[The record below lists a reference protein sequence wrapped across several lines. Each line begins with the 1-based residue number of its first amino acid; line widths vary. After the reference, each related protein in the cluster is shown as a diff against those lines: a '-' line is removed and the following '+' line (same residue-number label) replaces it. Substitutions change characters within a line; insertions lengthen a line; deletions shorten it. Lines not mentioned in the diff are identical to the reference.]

1 MKRAEVTMGDY
12 MFMLESHLTA
22 GQNRV
27 ASQVAAAAAEAGLN
41 VYLVGGAVRD
51 MLGGF
56 PVRDLDFVTEGNPAK
71 LVKEFLKQGASLAAK
86 DDTRKSFDLVFPGR
100 IPASLGMARAEIYG
114 KTGKKPQIRPATIY
128 EHLRSR
134 DFTINAIALSLSR
147 GSRGLL
153 IDPTNGAGDLAARE
167 LRAIS
172 PYAFY
177 DEPAR
182 MLRMAR
188 LQVRLGLTVE
198 PRTLAHFEN
207 AREANIQARI
217 PAAALRRELT
227 QIAEEPQPGEVI
239 RALEANGLLALFS
252 PALAGAKVNYA
263 GFQKLQKALQ
273 AIPYGAD
280 LNIDRLGIFLYTLA
294 EPLTPRE
301 RADLIHRSGL
311 TRADVAAWQK
321 LEPRARKLERA
332 LKSASLK
339 KPSQVYGVLSA
350 APGDEVLFLLARSS
364 ERLVQDR
371 LKNYLQKYLP
381 AAQEVTDAEVAQ
393 KGAALGTPK
402 FKKLR
407 AELIAQRLDSRP
419 KRTPA
424 PEPVAVAA
432 PAPRRF
438 N

>member
-1 MKRAEVTMGDY
+1 MSDY
-12 MFMLESHLTA
+12 MFMLESHLTP

-27 ASQVAAAAAEAGLN
+27 AAQVAVAAADEGLN

-56 PVRDLDFVTEGNPAK
+56 PVRDLDFVSEGDPAK
-71 LVKEFLKQGASLAAK
+71 LLKKLKKQGVEVIAQDNA
-86 DDTRKSFDLVFPGR
+86 RKSFDLVFPGR
-100 IPASLGMARAEIYG
+100 IPASLGMAREEKYT

-134 DFTINAIALSLSR
+134 DFTINAVALSLGR

-167 LRAIS
+167 LRSIS

-177 DEPAR
+177 DEPVR

-207 AREANIQARI
+207 AREANVQRNI
-217 PAAALRRELT
+217 PPESLRRELL
-227 QIAEEPQPGEVI
+227 QIAEEPNPGEVI
-239 RALEANGLLALFS
+239 RAIESSGLLKLFS
-252 PALAGAKVNYA
+252 PALVSGKINYA

-273 AIPYGAD
+273 AIPYGTD
-280 LNIDRLGIFLYTLA
+280 LALERLGVFLYTLT
-294 EPLTPRE
+294 EPLNPKE
-301 RADLIHRSGL
+301 RAQLIKSSGL
-311 TRADVAAWQK
+311 TRADVSVWQK
-321 LEPRARKLERA
+321 LEPRAKKLERT

-339 KPSQVYGVLSA
+339 KPSQVYKLLSVA
-350 APGDEVLFLLARSS
+350 QGDEVLFLLARSQ

-371 LKNYLQKYLP
+371 LKNYLQKYSP
-381 AAQEVTDAEVAQ
+381 AAQEVADADVMA
-393 KGAALGTPK
+393 KGAAPGTPK

-407 AELIAQRLDSRP
+407 EEMIAQRLDSRP
-419 KRTPA
+419 KRPPV

-432 PAPRRF
+432 APRRF

>member
-1 MKRAEVTMGDY
+1 MGDY

-27 ASQVAAAAAEAGLN
+27 ASEVAAAAAEAGLN

-71 LVKEFLKQGASLAAK
+71 LIKAFQKKGAAVTAK
-86 DDTRKSFDLVFPGR
+86 DDARKSFDLVFPGR
-100 IPASLGMARAEIYG
+100 IHASIGMAREETYG
-114 KTGKKPQIRPATIY
+114 KSGKKPQIRPATIY

-134 DFTINAIALSLSR
+134 DFTINAVALSLSR

-153 IDPTNGAGDLAARE
+153 IDPTNGAGDLATRE
-167 LRAIS
+167 LRSIS

-207 AREANIQARI
+207 AREAGVQKRI
-217 PAAALRRELT
+217 PPAALRRELL
-227 QIAEEPQPGEVI
+227 QIAEEPNPGDVI
-239 RALEANGLLALFS
+239 RAIESSGLLTLFS
-252 PALAGAKVNYA
+252 PVLDGAKINHP

-280 LNIDRLGIFLYTLA
+280 LVIERLGMFLHTLA
-294 EPLTPRE
+294 EPLSAKARAQLIRE
-301 RADLIHRSGL
+301 SAL
-311 TRADVAAWQK
+311 TSADVAAWLK
-321 LEPRARKLERA
+321 LEGRAKKLERA
-332 LKSASLK
+332 LKSAALK
-339 KPSQVYGVLSA
+339 KPSQVYRLLHA
-350 APGDEVLFLLARSS
+350 APGDEVLFLLARSN

-381 AAQEVTDAEVAQ
+381 AALEVTEADVMQ
-393 KGAALGTPK
+393 KGATPGTPK

-407 AELIAQRLDSRP
+407 EEMVAQRLDSRP
-419 KRTPA
+419 KRPPT
-424 PEPVAVAA
+424 PEPVAAPPP

>member
-1 MKRAEVTMGDY
+1 MGDY

-27 ASQVAAAAAEAGLN
+27 VTQVAAAAAEAGLN

-71 LVKEFLKQGASLAAK
+71 LVKGFQKQGAAVTAEDSA
-86 DDTRKSFDLVFPGR
+86 RKSFDLLFPGR
-100 IPASLGMARAEIYG
+100 IHASIGMARSESYS
-114 KTGKKPQIRPATIY
+114 KNGKKPQIQPATIY

-134 DFTINAIALSLSR
+134 DFTINAVALSLSR

-153 IDPTNGAGDLAARE
+153 IDPTNGAGDLVSRE
-167 LRAIS
+167 LRSIS

-207 AREANIQARI
+207 ARESAVQKRI
-217 PAAALRRELT
+217 PPAALRRELL
-227 QIAEEPQPGEVI
+227 QIAEEPNPGDVI
-239 RALEANGLLALFS
+239 RAIESSGLLTLFA
-252 PALAGAKVNYA
+252 PALTGPKINTA

-273 AIPYGAD
+273 AVPYGAD
-280 LNIDRLGIFLYTLA
+280 FAVDRVGIFLHTLA
-294 EPLTPRE
+294 EPLSPKD
-301 RADLIHRSGL
+301 RAQLIKTSAL
-311 TRADVAAWQK
+311 TRADVTAWQK
-321 LEPRARKLERA
+321 LEPRAKKLERA
-332 LKSASLK
+332 LKSAALK
-339 KPSQVYGVLSA
+339 KPSQVYRVAHS
-350 APGDEVLFLLARSS
+350 APGEEVLFLLARSN

-371 LKNYLQKYLP
+371 LKNYLQKYLQV
-381 AAQEVTDAEVAQ
+381 AQEVTDADVEQ
-393 KGAALGTPK
+393 KGAKPGTPK

-407 AELIAQRLDSRP
+407 EDMVAQRLDARP
-419 KRTPA
+419 KRPPT
-424 PEPVAVAA
+424 PEPVAVAAA

>member
-1 MKRAEVTMGDY
+1 MGDY

-27 ASQVAAAAAEAGLN
+27 VGQVAAAAAEAGLN

-56 PVRDLDFVTEGNPAK
+56 PVRDLDFVTEGDPAR
-71 LVKEFLKQGASLAAK
+71 LVKRFQKEGAAITAE
-86 DDTRKSFDLVFPGR
+86 DRARKSFDLVFPGR
-100 IPASLGMARAEIYG
+100 IHASVGMARAESYG
-114 KTGKKPQIRPATIY
+114 KTGRNPQIRPATIY

-134 DFTINAIALSLSR
+134 DFTINAVALSLSR

-153 IDPTNGAGDLAARE
+153 IDPTNGAGDLSARE
-167 LRAIS
+167 LRSIS

-207 AREANIQARI
+207 AREAGIERRI
-217 PAAALRRELT
+217 PPEDLRRELL
-227 QIAEEPQPGEVI
+227 QIAEEPNPGEVI
-239 RALEANGLLALFS
+239 RAMEAHGLLTLFA
-252 PALAGAKVNYA
+252 PALTGARINYA

-273 AIPYGAD
+273 AVPYGAD
-280 LNIDRLGIFLYTLA
+280 FAVDRAGIFLHTLA
-294 EPLTPRE
+294 EPLSPKE
-301 RADLIHRSGL
+301 RAQLIRSSAL

-321 LEPRARKLERA
+321 LEPRAKKLERA
-332 LKSASLK
+332 LKSAALK
-339 KPSQVYGVLSA
+339 KPSQVYRVAHS
-350 APGDEVLFLLARSS
+350 APGEEVLFLLARSN

-381 AAQEVTDAEVAQ
+381 AAQEVTDADVERRGVTP
-393 KGAALGTPK
+393 GTPK

-407 AELIAQRLDSRP
+407 EELIAQRLDARP
-419 KRTPA
+419 KRPPA
-424 PEPVAVAA
+424 PEPVAAA

>member
-1 MKRAEVTMGDY
+1 MGDY

-27 ASQVAAAAAEAGLN
+27 TAQVAAAAAEAGLN

-56 PVRDLDFVTEGNPAK
+56 PVRDLDFVTEGNAAK
-71 LVKEFLKQGASLAAK
+71 LVKAFEKQGAKVTAK
-86 DDTRKSFDLVFPGR
+86 DEARKSYDLLFPGH
-100 IPASLGMARAEIYG
+100 IHASIGMARAETYG
-114 KTGKKPQIRPATIY
+114 KTGKPQIRPATIY

-134 DFTINAIALSLSR
+134 DFTINAVALSLSR

-167 LRAIS
+167 LRSIS

-207 AREANIQARI
+207 AREANVHRRI
-217 PAAALRRELT
+217 PAAALRRELI
-227 QIAEEPQPGEVI
+227 QIAGEPNPGEVI
-239 RALEANGLLALFS
+239 RALESRQLLTLFA

-280 LNIDRLGIFLYTLA
+280 VEIERLGIFLYTLA
-294 EPLTPRE
+294 EPLTPKE
-301 RADLIHRSGL
+301 RAALIQSSGL

-321 LEPRARKLERA
+321 LEPRAKKLEKA
-332 LKSASLK
+332 LKSAALK
-339 KPSQVYGVLSA
+339 KPSQIYRLLHA
-350 APGDEVLFLLARSS
+350 APGDELLFLLARSQ

-381 AAQEVTDAEVAQ
+381 AAQEVTEADVVQ
-393 KGAALGTPK
+393 KGATPGTPK

-407 AELIAQRLDSRP
+407 EELIAQRLDSRP
-419 KRTPA
+419 KRPPA

-432 PAPRRF
+432 APAPRRF

>member
-1 MKRAEVTMGDY
+1 MGDY

-27 ASQVAAAAAEAGLN
+27 TAQVAAAAEAGLN

-56 PVRDLDFVTEGNPAK
+56 PVRDLDFVTEGNAAK
-71 LVKEFLKQGASLAAK
+71 LVKAFEKQGAKVTAK
-86 DDTRKSFDLVFPGR
+86 DEVRKSYDLLFPGH
-100 IPASLGMARAEIYG
+100 IHASIGMARAETYG
-114 KTGKKPQIRPATIY
+114 KTGKPQIRPATIY

-134 DFTINAIALSLSR
+134 DFTINAVALSLSR

-167 LRAIS
+167 LRSIS

-207 AREANIQARI
+207 AREAKIHHRI
-217 PAAALRRELT
+217 PAAALRRELV
-227 QIAEEPQPGEVI
+227 QIAEEPNPGEVI
-239 RALEANGLLALFS
+239 RALESRQLLTLFA
-252 PALAGAKVNYA
+252 PALGGAKVNYA

-280 LNIDRLGIFLYTLA
+280 VEIERLGIFLYTLA
-294 EPLTPRE
+294 EPLTPKE
-301 RADLIHRSGL
+301 RAALIKSSGL

-321 LEPRARKLERA
+321 LEPRAKKLEKA
-332 LKSASLK
+332 LKSAALK
-339 KPSQVYGVLSA
+339 KPSQIYRLLHA
-350 APGDEVLFLLARSS
+350 APGDELLFLLARSQ

-371 LKNYLQKYLP
+371 LKNYLQKYLQV
-381 AAQEVTDAEVAQ
+381 AQEVTEADVVQ
-393 KGAALGTPK
+393 KGATPGTPR
-402 FKKLR
+402 FNKLR
-407 AELIAQRLDSRP
+407 EELIAQRLDSRP
-419 KRTPA
+419 KRPPA

-432 PAPRRF
+432 TPAPRRF

>member
-1 MKRAEVTMGDY
+1 MGDY

-27 ASQVAAAAAEAGLN
+27 AAEVAAAAAEAGLN

-71 LVKEFLKQGASLAAK
+71 LVKGFQKHGAAVTAK
-86 DDTRKSFDLVFPGR
+86 DDARKSYDLVFPGR
-100 IPASLGMARAEIYG
+100 IHASIGMARAESYS
-114 KTGKKPQIRPATIY
+114 KAGKKPQIRPATIY

-134 DFTINAIALSLSR
+134 DFTINAVALSLSR

-153 IDPTNGAGDLAARE
+153 IDPTNGAGDLATRE
-167 LRAIS
+167 LRSIS

-207 AREANIQARI
+207 AREANVQRRI
-217 PAAALRRELT
+217 APAALRRELL
-227 QIAEEPQPGEVI
+227 QIAEEPNPGEVVA
-239 RALEANGLLALFS
+239 ALESNRLLAMFA
-252 PALAGAKVNYA
+252 PALAGSKVNSA

-280 LNIDRLGIFLYTLA
+280 LGLERLGMFLYTLA
-294 EPLTPRE
+294 EPLSPSE
-301 RADLIHRSGL
+301 RAQLIKSSAL
-311 TRADVAAWQK
+311 TRADLTAWQK
-321 LEPRARKLERA
+321 LEARAKKLERA
-332 LKSASLK
+332 LKSAALK
-339 KPSQVYGVLSA
+339 KPSQVYRVAHS
-350 APGDEVLFLLARSS
+350 APGDEVLFLLARSG

-371 LKNYLQKYLP
+371 LKNYLQKYLQV
-381 AAQEVTDAEVAQ
+381 AQEVTDAEVAQ
-393 KGAALGTPK
+393 KGATPGSPK

-407 AELIAQRLDSRP
+407 EEMIAQRLDSRP
-419 KRTPA
+419 KRPPT
-424 PEPVAVAA
+424 PEPVAVAAA